1 MCAEIVDFFATA
13 PDGDALP
20 FLHGIETLEGLKVL
34 SVTRTADQIRV
45 RAIREREGCRSPATR
60 PPAVVTPLR

>member
-20 FLHGIETLEGLKVL
+20 FLHGIEALEGLKVL
-34 SVTRTADQIRV
+34 TITRNADQIRV
-45 RAIREREGCRSPATR
+45 RAIREREGCSSPATR
-60 PPAVVTPLR
+60 PPAVVIQLR